1 MFPRIMF
8 LFFRTEGITGT
19 ILMNDNERDL
29 SKFRKLS
36 AYIMQDNQLH
46 SNLTVDEAM
55 NVAAKLK
62 IGDKKPKEREE
73 IVSFRLF
80 V

>member
-1 MFPRIMF
+1 
-8 LFFRTEGITGT
+8 
-19 ILMNDNERDL
+19 MNKDERDL

-55 NVAAKLK
+55 TVAAKLK

-73 IVSFRLF
+73 IVSKNDNS
-80 V
+80 